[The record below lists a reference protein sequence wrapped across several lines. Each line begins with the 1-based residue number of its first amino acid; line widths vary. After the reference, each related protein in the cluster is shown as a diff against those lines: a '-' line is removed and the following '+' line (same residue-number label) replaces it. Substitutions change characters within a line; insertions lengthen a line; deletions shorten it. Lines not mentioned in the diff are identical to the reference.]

1 MLPTSEIIRI
11 DRDSV
16 SGKNRREESFAI
28 FQDSKP
34 KIFIGTQ
41 LLAKGHDFQNV
52 SLVIVLNLDFGLFG
66 ADIHMQ
72 EQTAQLII
80 QVAGRAGRSGIEN
93 NVYLQTKVADH
104 PLFNLIKTGDYR
116 LIAKEL
122 LNERKKLELAP
133 YINLVYLKAEDSN
146 QAKLRKFLVD
156 SKKSLSK
163 EDIEVYGPFEGPV
176 TKVGYKHRMFCII
189 QSNNK
194 DKMLTELS
202 SFAKSTDG
210 QRKEISS
217 WVIDIDPIN
226 AV

>member
-1 MLPTSEIIRI
+1 
-11 DRDSV
+11 
-16 SGKNRREESFAI
+16 
-28 FQDSKP
+28 
-34 KIFIGTQ
+34 
-41 LLAKGHDFQNV
+41 
-52 SLVIVLNLDFGLFG
+52 
-66 ADIHMQ
+66 MQ

-93 NVYLQTKVADH
+93 NVYLQTKVAGH